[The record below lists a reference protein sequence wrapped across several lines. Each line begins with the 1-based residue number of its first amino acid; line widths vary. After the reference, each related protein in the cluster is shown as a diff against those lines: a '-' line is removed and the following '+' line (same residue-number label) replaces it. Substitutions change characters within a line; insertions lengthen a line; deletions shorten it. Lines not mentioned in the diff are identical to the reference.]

1 MRSILWGS
9 LVAIGVL
16 LGLLFWNQSPPSHGP
31 RREALVVYCAAGLK
45 PVVEAVAKDYER
57 EQKTSVQLQYGG
69 SGTLLSNLRV
79 AQRGD
84 VFIPADTSFIDLGN
98 SNRLLAEVLPLARM
112 SAVITVAKGN
122 PKNIRSIRDLLRD
135 GVRVS
140 LGNPD
145 SVAIGTVAR
154 AALTRSGDWAALSA
168 RALVFKP
175 TVNDVANDVKLG
187 AVDAGI
193 VWNVTVAQ

>member
-1 MRSILWGS
+1 MNPMRSMVWGS

-16 LGLLFWNQSPPSHGP
+16 VGLLIWNQRPPANSSASEP
-31 RREALVVYCAAGLK
+31 LVVYCAAGLK

-57 EQKTSVQLQYGG
+57 EQKVAVQLQFGG

-84 VFIPADTSFIDLGN
+84 LFIPGDASFIELGN
-98 SNRLLAEVLPLARM
+98 SNHLLAEVLPLACM

-140 LGNPD
+140 LGNP
-145 SVAIGTVAR
+145 IR
-154 AALTRSGDWAALSA
+154 WPSGRW
-168 RALVFKP
+168 P
-175 TVNDVANDVKLG
+175 G
-187 AVDAGI
+187 
-193 VWNVTVAQ
+193 QP